1 MSTRKAFMSSI
12 HNTKLNSILERLSA
26 TDAKTVAL
34 QFPEGLKRQAWQ
46 FADELRKHG
55 YSVIISGSPCWGAC
69 DLDVAALNEADI
81 LIHYGHAPVDDTKG
95 VIYEY
100 LTQDIIADADGADGE
115 GGRLPTADEFKALLK
130 EAVSLFGA
138 DFVAEASD
146 KAAPEKAKVGLVT
159 TIQHVHELPKVAELL
174 KGMNIGGVIAQGG
187 SRTPYAGQ
195 ILGCSYGAARNTGC
209 GNILFIGTGVFH
221 PTGIAL
227 SAGVGGGKDH
237 SRGNSAT
244 VVALDPFMK
253 RVQLINTDRLL
264 RQRFAKIEKA
274 RSAERFGIIVSK
286 KSGQRRE
293 ELARRLASLSD
304 KAYLVSLGEITPD
317 SLLNLGF
324 DAYVNTSCPRLAYDD
339 QARYPVPM
347 LSPQEFEIVCGVRG
361 WEDYAIDEFDNV

>member
-1 MSTRKAFMSSI
+1 MSSI

-46 FADELRKHG
+46 FADELKKHG

-69 DLDVAALNEADI
+69 DLDVSALKEADI

-100 LTQDIIADADGADGE
+100 LTQDIIADFADDDGK
-115 GGRLPTADEFKALLK
+115 GGRLPTADEFTALLK

-138 DFVAEASD
+138 DSGAEAD
-146 KAAPEKAKVGLVT
+146 KAAPEKIGLVT

-174 KGMNIGGVIAQGG
+174 KGMNIEGVIAQGG

-227 SAGVGGGKDH
+227 SAGVVNGGK
-237 SRGNSAT
+237 SSSSGNSAT

-253 RVQLINTDRLL
+253 RVQLINTDKLL

-293 ELARRLASLSD
+293 ELARRLLSLSD

-347 LSPQEFEIVCGVRG
+347 LSPQEFEIVCGVRR
-361 WEDYAIDEFDNV
+361 WEDYAIDEFDNI

>member
-1 MSTRKAFMSSI
+1 MSTRKASMSSI
-12 HNTKLNSILERLSA
+12 QNSKLNSVLERLSA
-26 TDAKTVAL
+26 TGAETVAL

-46 FADELRKHG
+46 FADELKKHG
-55 YSVIISGSPCWGAC
+55 YSVIISGAPCWGAC
-69 DLDVAALNEADI
+69 DLDIGALNDADV

-100 LTQDIIADADGADGE
+100 LTQDIFADTDGE
-115 GGRLPTADEFKALLK
+115 GGQLPTADEFRALLK

-138 DFVAEASD
+138 DSG
-146 KAAPEKAKVGLVT
+146 KPPEKIGLVT
-159 TIQHVHELPKVAELL
+159 TIQHVHELPRVAGLL
-174 KGMNIGGVIAQGG
+174 KETGIEGIIAKGS

-195 ILGCSYGAARNTGC
+195 VLGCSYHAAVNTGC
-209 GNILFIGTGVFH
+209 ADILFIGTGVFH

-227 SAGVGGGKDH
+227 SAGVGVGGGDRKDG
-237 SRGNSAT
+237 SPGSPAR

-253 RVQLINTDRLL
+253 KVQLISTDRLL

-274 RSAERFGIIVSK
+274 KSAERFGIIVSK

-293 ELARRLASLSD
+293 ELARRLLALSE
-304 KAYLVSLGEITPD
+304 KAYLITLGEITPD

-347 LSPQEFEIVCGVRG
+347 LSPQEFEIVCGVRR

>member
-1 MSTRKAFMSSI
+1 MSTRKASMSSI
-12 HNTKLNSILERLSA
+12 QNSKLNSVLERLSA
-26 TDAKTVAL
+26 TGAETVAL

-46 FADELRKHG
+46 FADELKKHG
-55 YSVIISGSPCWGAC
+55 YSVIISGAPCWGAC
-69 DLDVAALNEADI
+69 DLDIGALNDADV

-100 LTQDIIADADGADGE
+100 LTQDIFAGGDGFADADGRNGE
-115 GGRLPTADEFKALLK
+115 NGGYMGNGISEDEFRVLLK

-138 DFVAEASD
+138 DSG
-146 KAAPEKAKVGLVT
+146 KTPEKIGLVT
-159 TIQHVHELPKVAELL
+159 TIQHVHELPRVSGLL
-174 KGMNIGGVIAQGG
+174 KETGIEGIIAKGS

-195 ILGCSYGAARNTGC
+195 VLGCSYHAAVNTGC
-209 GNILFIGTGVFH
+209 ADILFTGTGVFH

-227 SAGVGGGKDH
+227 SAGVGRDRRDG
-237 SRGNSAT
+237 SPAR

-253 RVQLINTDRLL
+253 NVQLISTDRLL
-264 RQRFAKIEKA
+264 RQRFAKIDKA
-274 RSAERFGIIVSK
+274 KSAERFGIIVSK

-293 ELARRLASLSD
+293 ELARRLLALSD
-304 KAYLVSLGEITPD
+304 KAYLITLGEITPD

-347 LSPQEFEIVCGVRG
+347 LSPQEFEIVCGVRR

>member
-1 MSTRKAFMSSI
+1 MSSI

-26 TDAKTVAL
+26 TDAETVAL

-46 FADELRKHG
+46 FADELKKHG

-81 LIHYGHAPVDDTKG
+81 LIHYGHAPVDDTEG

-100 LTQDIIADADGADGE
+100 LTQDIFAGDGGDK
-115 GGRLPTADEFKALLK
+115 RLPTPDEFTALLK

-138 DFVAEASD
+138 ESP
-146 KAAPEKAKVGLVT
+146 KNIGLVT
-159 TIQHVHELPKVAELL
+159 TIQHVHELPRVAELL
-174 KGMNIGGVIAQGG
+174 KEMNIVGVIAEGG

-227 SAGVGGGKDH
+227 SAGVCGDTDSPDGK
-237 SRGNSAT
+237 SAT

-253 RVQLINTDRLL
+253 RVQLINTDKLL

-293 ELARRLASLSD
+293 ELARRLLSLSD

-347 LSPQEFEIVCGVRG
+347 LSPQEFEIVCGVRD
-361 WEDYAIDEFDNV
+361 WEDYAIDEFDNI

>member
-1 MSTRKAFMSSI
+1 M
-12 HNTKLNSILERLSA
+12 LERLSA

-46 FADELRKHG
+46 FADELKKHG

-69 DLDVAALNEADI
+69 DLDTNALNEADI
-81 LIHYGHAPVDDTKG
+81 LIHYGHAPVDDTEG

-100 LTQDIIADADGADGE
+100 LTQDIIAGDDGDK
-115 GGRLPTADEFKALLK
+115 RLPTADEFRALLK

-138 DFVAEASD
+138 ESP
-146 KAAPEKAKVGLVT
+146 KKIGLVT
-159 TIQHVHELPKVAELL
+159 TIQHVHELPRVAELL
-174 KGMNIGGVIAQGG
+174 KGMNIVGVIAEGG

-227 SAGVGGGKDH
+227 SAGVGGGKAS

-253 RVQLINTDRLL
+253 RVQLINTVRLL

-293 ELARRLASLSD
+293 ELERRLASLSD